1 MLADAIHELRKGSAE
16 RKTLEGLLLP
26 QYPLPVPPEIDT
38 WIIEIGGGYGRYEFV
53 GTEEEADIERRR
65 KATFDTLQRYQHG
78 CAKFHP
84 LSYHFPRIVDH
95 EDESASSH
103 LDASEPI
110 EDEGLEAP
118 ILSDAELQE
127 CLAESKND

>member
-65 KATFDTLQRYQHG
+65 KAKLEGAVGRKWRCPQRTG
-78 CAKFHP
+78 A
-84 LSYHFPRIVDH
+84 
-95 EDESASSH
+95 
-103 LDASEPI
+103 EP
-110 EDEGLEAP
+110 AP
-118 ILSDAELQE
+118 
-127 CLAESKND
+127 